1 MSLESSKSIYTQE
14 SKREKERKREEE
26 RDRRGG
32 RACSQGEPLSPSGKC
47 FQKVASPQIQ
57 RSNKFFTAPEH
68 LKEPVRFS
76 ASRRKRKVFFLSDI
90 GTAKLS
96 CLELLISL
104 KLF

>member
-1 MSLESSKSIYTQE
+1 MSLESSNLSIHRRA
-14 SKREKERKREEE
+14 SGRRKEKER
-26 RDRRGG
+26 RRGTG
-32 RACSQGEPLSPSGKC
+32 GGGACSQGEPLSPSAKC
-47 FQKVASPQIQ
+47 FQKVALPQIQ